1 MGRASPADRTLA
13 RVGAAHVPFLLGA
26 VVAAAIFSLVQARAD
41 AEIVIAPSPLPLQGE
56 VTVPLCRVTWED
68 FKGGVN
74 AGVLSIMVT
83 ELREDQR
90 EQFLAAYNA
99 TPPAGNIEA
108 SAVYVFSSPL
118 LATGLVAFV
127 KDGCMVEYIEAP
139 LPAIMLWME
148 GKTGLESGR
157 RPRRSGYAL

>member
-1 MGRASPADRTLA
+1 M
-13 RVGAAHVPFLLGA
+13 
-26 VVAAAIFSLVQARAD
+26 
-41 AEIVIAPSPLPLQGE
+41 
-56 VTVPLCRVTWED
+56 
-68 FKGGVN
+68 
-74 AGVLSIMVT
+74 
-83 ELREDQR
+83 REDQR

-157 RPRRSGYAL
+157 RPRRAGYAI